1 MTVSSE
7 DRHREIVSMT
17 VLSEDRHRQN
27 ASMTVFF
34 THRHRRTTMQKSRKD
49 PSPQESAREVGHGFV
64 ASEREPSAAEHLEM
78 VLFPFLSSDNAAAL
92 EFGHNLAS
100 CCKERRARS
109 RFGSRLK
116 LAFMLMMSGRHLQY
130 ATRSAVL

>member
-92 EFGHNLAS
+92 EFGHNLA
-100 CCKERRARS
+100 RS